1 MRLDQFVAKAGGLSR
16 KDAKQAIS
24 RGAVTVDGS
33 PCRQAASKVF
43 EHQKVQLKGQRLALP
58 GQRYLMLNKPEGV
71 VSSTGDDPHPSAL
84 SLLPPALR
92 PELHMVGR
100 LDLDTTGL
108 LLLTSDGQWSH
119 RLTSP
124 RVRCPKTYRVTLAD
138 PIDTAALE
146 QLRQGL
152 ILRHEPRPTAPAE
165 VTLLTARMID
175 LTITEGRYHQ
185 VKRML
190 AAVGN
195 RVVALHRTRIGDI
208 ELDPTLAPG
217 EFRPLSDAEIRSI
230 GRHKTAAD

>member
-1 MRLDQFVAKAGGLSR
+1 MRLDQFVAKATGLSR

-24 RGAVTVDGS
+24 RGRVTVDDR
-33 PCRQAASKVF
+33 PCRQAASKVL
-43 EHQKVQLKGQRLALP
+43 EHQTVQLKDQRLTLP

-119 RLTSP
+119 RVTSP
-124 RVRCPKTYRVTLAD
+124 RLRCPKTYRVTLAD
-138 PIDTAALE
+138 TIDSVALE
-146 QLRQGL
+146 QLRRGVA
-152 ILRHEPRPTAPAE
+152 LRNEQRLTAPAE
-165 VTLLTARMID
+165 VTLLTPRMID

-195 RVVALHRTRIGDI
+195 RVVALHRTRIGEI
-208 ELDPTLAPG
+208 VLDPALAPG
-217 EFRPLSDAEIRSI
+217 EFRALSDAEIHSI
-230 GRHKTAAD
+230 GG